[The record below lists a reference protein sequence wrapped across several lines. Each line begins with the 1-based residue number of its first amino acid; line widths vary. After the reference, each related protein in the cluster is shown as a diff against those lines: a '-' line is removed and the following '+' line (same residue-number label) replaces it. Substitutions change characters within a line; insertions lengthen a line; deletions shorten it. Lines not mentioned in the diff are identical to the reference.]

1 MDNGKN
7 NYLTGV
13 SNFNTSID
21 NPSPPDVQFANKI
34 TNWKIKTK
42 ISYDALIHPHDYVE
56 TKVKNENAE
65 PIDILCNIKY
75 RNIEYENNTKDNFNA
90 FKNRNFGVF
99 LTEKDRQFAI
109 KFIPEMALKS
119 THIQVPTTQD
129 TTITKEERINNAKNH
144 TNNDIMWIGLYKSA
158 KVTGN
163 NLTHALELAK
173 KLHDEGKTQKVKLII
188 GFADKKDEITIN
200 TAIKFIQDI
209 YKNFKPDTSKQEYK
223 KDGKYRQ
230 LHDDLQKYIQDNNP
244 AIEYNLEINLNR
256 SEQETNEIAK
266 TCQYLYKPEAR
277 GFSETSNALT
287 NAVGRGM
294 IVLTDTGYMTEKDY
308 RKNGRF
314 ANAVVLGEK
323 YPKGSSKEAKRLIRL
338 TSDQAYN
345 KIMEI
350 ENNPEQKQKLIE
362 ATYDLYNRR
371 FNPEVVKRIW
381 ESHINSFD
389 NKTFDNKKISQIHN
403 SLDKN
408 NCILSDAKKLNQKVA
423 YIRDRNKYKQPNRQS
438 FVVREKMIQVKNI
451 CFELMAELDL
461 TITDVMRVFIT
472 AHSCGGLTNN
482 KKAIQDLNYNVK
494 DENKIKKMKE
504 FSRLFQYYAN
514 QNDILSPNSSNK
526 TKKQV
531 GLRTKRVL
539 DLFNGDVYAL
549 IEFLKENTTNIQL
562 SK

>member
-1 MDNGKN
+1 MIYTTEDLKVLERMQ
-7 NYLTGV
+7 YE
-13 SNFNTSID
+13 
-21 NPSPPDVQFANKI
+21 I
-34 TNWKIKTK
+34 TNDTK
-42 ISYDALIHPHDYVE
+42 ILASAYSQANIH
-56 TKVKNENAE
+56 
-65 PIDILCNIKY
+65 
-75 RNIEYENNTKDNFNA
+75 
-90 FKNRNFGVF
+90 
-99 LTEKDRQFAI
+99 Q
-109 KFIPEMALKS
+109 
-119 THIQVPTTQD
+119 
-129 TTITKEERINNAKNH
+129 
-144 TNNDIMWIGLYKSA
+144 
-158 KVTGN
+158 
-163 NLTHALELAK
+163 
-173 KLHDEGKTQKVKLII
+173 
-188 GFADKKDEITIN
+188 
-200 TAIKFIQDI
+200 
-209 YKNFKPDTSKQEYK
+209 
-223 KDGKYRQ
+223 
-230 LHDDLQKYIQDNNP
+230 
-244 AIEYNLEINLNR
+244 
-256 SEQETNEIAK
+256 
-266 TCQYLYKPEAR
+266 
-277 GFSETSNALT
+277 
-287 NAVGRGM
+287 
-294 IVLTDTGYMTEKDY
+294 
-308 RKNGRF
+308 
-314 ANAVVLGEK
+314 GEK
-323 YPKGSSKEAKRLIRL
+323 HIFDTNDGFHM
-338 TSDQAYN
+338 N
-345 KIMEI
+345 
-350 ENNPEQKQKLIE
+350 
-362 ATYDLYNRR
+362 
-371 FNPEVVKRIW
+371 
-381 ESHINSFD
+381 INSFD